1 MSKPCPLPRLIQ
13 PDGREIELTDQLTIG
28 RSPDCSLPIEDKL
41 ASRRHALLEVA
52 ERQVMLIDL
61 GSHNGTWLN
70 DQKIKV
76 PAELHDGD
84 SIRIG
89 RTTFQFKVADVVPAV
104 GIPDEPYVP
113 PVEEGRTVGWITAE
127 PMTLVRSDDGAE
139 IGLNRTLRIGRA
151 ESNDLVLK
159 GDTSASQFHARIEL
173 LEGQVVISDQNSSN
187 GTWVNGK
194 RITGQA
200 VVKHG
205 DRIRL
210 GNVVFRLRVGDR
222 PLPPLD
228 AAARPT
234 RKQWVGWGS
243 VGVIMLLVL
252 IFVLPRFSGSQA
264 EPSASAQTT
273 PVPAISIGKTVYN
286 KAKSAVVYVRVP
298 VAIGYSTGSGSLLNE
313 QGFVLTN
320 YHVIKENEG
329 LVLIGL
335 NRMDPEKKPDEFYR
349 CEVVK
354 KDSNLDLAVL
364 HVTASVSGDPFQARN
379 LAMAQRDLKFTTGSF
394 IFPYLSV
401 GNSDE
406 LASGDPIVVI
416 GFPGLAGDT
425 FTLTSGTVSGF
436 SPDES
441 NHLEKGW
448 IKTDTEINR
457 GNSGG
462 MAINGQGELVGVPT
476 KGDYDILVV
485 TEPAT
490 KKEHDLVLGKIGYIR
505 PINLALPLIQEYLP

>member
-1 MSKPCPLPRLIQ
+1 
-13 PDGREIELTDQLTIG
+13 
-28 RSPDCSLPIEDKL
+28 
-41 ASRRHALLEVA
+41 
-52 ERQVMLIDL
+52 
-61 GSHNGTWLN
+61 
-70 DQKIKV
+70 
-76 PAELHDGD
+76 
-84 SIRIG
+84 
-89 RTTFQFKVADVVPAV
+89 
-104 GIPDEPYVP
+104 
-113 PVEEGRTVGWITAE
+113 
-127 PMTLVRSDDGAE
+127 
-139 IGLNRTLRIGRA
+139 
-151 ESNDLVLK
+151 
-159 GDTSASQFHARIEL
+159 
-173 LEGQVVISDQNSSN
+173 
-187 GTWVNGK
+187 
-194 RITGQA
+194 
-200 VVKHG
+200 
-205 DRIRL
+205 
-210 GNVVFRLRVGDR
+210 
-222 PLPPLD
+222 
-228 AAARPT
+228 
-234 RKQWVGWGS
+234 
-243 VGVIMLLVL
+243 
-252 IFVLPRFSGSQA
+252 
-264 EPSASAQTT
+264 
-273 PVPAISIGKTVYN
+273 
-286 KAKSAVVYVRVP
+286 
-298 VAIGYSTGSGSLLNE
+298 
-313 QGFVLTN
+313 
-320 YHVIKENEG
+320 
-329 LVLIGL
+329 LIGL